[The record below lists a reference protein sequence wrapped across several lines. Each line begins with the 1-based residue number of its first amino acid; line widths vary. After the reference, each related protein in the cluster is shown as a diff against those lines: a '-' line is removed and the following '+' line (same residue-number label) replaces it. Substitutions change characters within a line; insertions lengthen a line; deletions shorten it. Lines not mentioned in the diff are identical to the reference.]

1 MAVACLLGA
10 QFLHWS
16 VIDQHAREWSASGDF
31 FFILALLEGLMTV
44 LIIARMRPWVA
55 STAIVL
61 SAVPVL
67 IWAWDRTLG
76 LPFGPNK
83 GIRGTIGRSDVMSVV
98 FELITIIALWPF
110 LRPGYGARRPVR
122 LDLTGRIVIG
132 ATCVY
137 VVGFSYWAMIGD
149 QGAIH
154 HTAAKSAAADAQTT
168 PTPTTVVPFVTTAAP
183 LVTTQTLSYV
193 GKEYAFTGPTTAP
206 AGVTRILLQN
216 QGTESHGLQVARIP
230 ETSPTPSNLANLQ
243 SMFGDAQGGRA
254 SAPKIIADSLST
266 AAGQTST
273 LTVELTPGRYIL
285 SSANVGADGSPDYA
299 KGMIM
304 VLEVTDL
311 AGSVTPTT

>member
-1 MAVACLLGA
+1 MLV
-10 QFLHWS
+10 
-16 VIDQHAREWSASGDF
+16 
-31 FFILALLEGLMTV
+31 
-44 LIIARMRPWVA
+44 
-55 STAIVL
+55 
-61 SAVPVL
+61 
-67 IWAWDRTLG
+67 WAWDRTLG

-98 FELITIIALWPF
+98 FELITIVALWPF

-154 HTAAKSAAADAQTT
+154 HTAATSAATDAQIPPTT
-168 PTPTTVVPFVTTAAP
+168 TTVVPTGTTGTA
-183 LVTTQTLSYV
+183 LVTQTLSYV
-193 GKEYAFTGPTTAP
+193 GKEYTFSGPSTAP
-206 AGVTRILLQN
+206 AGVTRIVLQN
-216 QGTESHGLQVARIP
+216 QGAETHDLQLARIP
-230 ETSPTPSNLANLQ
+230 ETSPTPSNLANLET
-243 SMFGDAQGGRA
+243 MFGDAQGGRA

-273 LTVELTPGRYIL
+273 LTVELTPGRYIV
-285 SSANVGADGSPDYA
+285 SSANVGTDGSPDYA

-304 VLEVTDL
+304 VLEVADP
-311 AGSVTPTT
+311 AVAATPTT